1 MLMIMRSAPFRIAP
15 PTERRFS
22 APVSRLAD
30 EACGALP

>member
-15 PTERRFS
+15 LTERCFS
-22 APVSRLAD
+22 APVPRLAD